1 MSGFFCSTIYLQQSN
16 ILKDHMVHYLHEIS
30 KIRKKRRDQKQISDD
45 QNLWGGGD
53 RKLMLTEQ

>member
-1 MSGFFCSTIYLQQSN
+1 
-16 ILKDHMVHYLHEIS
+16 MVHYLHEIS

-53 RKLMLTEQ
+53 RKLMLTDQ